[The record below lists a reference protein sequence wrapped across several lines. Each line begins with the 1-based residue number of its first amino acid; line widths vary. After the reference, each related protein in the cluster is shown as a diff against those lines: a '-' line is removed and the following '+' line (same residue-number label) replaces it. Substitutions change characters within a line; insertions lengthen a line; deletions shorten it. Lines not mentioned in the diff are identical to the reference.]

1 MSSNEYVFS
10 VQVYLK
16 ALVTWYR
23 LMTSRKF
30 DLSGS
35 QSLFSF
41 FGNGDLDTLL
51 SWEGDQSLFAAAD
64 DENVAQS
71 GGESSSGGILN
82 NIVIQL

>member
-1 MSSNEYVFS
+1 MSMYS
-10 VQVYLK
+10 VYRIII
-16 ALVTWYR
+16 ALSTRYR
-23 LMTSRKF
+23 LMTSKI

-71 GGESSSGGILN
+71 GGEDSSGGILD
-82 NIVIQL
+82 IDDVE

>member
-1 MSSNEYVFS
+1 MSMYL
-10 VQVYLK
+10 VYRIII
-16 ALVTWYR
+16 ALSTRYR
-23 LMTSRKF
+23 LMTSKI

-41 FGNGDLDTLL
+41 FGNGDLNTLL

-71 GGESSSGGILN
+71 GGEDSSGGILD
-82 NIVIQL
+82 IDDVE

>member
-1 MSSNEYVFS
+1 MSMYL
-10 VQVYLK
+10 VYRIII
-16 ALVTWYR
+16 ALSTRYR
-23 LMTSRKF
+23 LMTSKI

-71 GGESSSGGILN
+71 GGEDSSGGILD
-82 NIVIQL
+82 IDDVE